1 MDEQDREVG
10 TINWTWFG
18 ILAGIVIMAGTATYF
33 LLPLFLPTTD
43 RSVAIIKADPEPF
56 KIQPADKGGKTVDHQ
71 NLMVVDILKG
81 ETARQEQ
88 AETLR
93 PGAASPEPPALA
105 VDTPDDKANTA
116 PATAG
121 DTTASE
127 AGTQDDKPKSDA
139 AAVDTASKTPPS
151 AAEHPPK
158 PVAPPS
164 SVPAKKPV
172 PAAKPASGITKR
184 VVVIEGDAPLYM
196 IQLAAFRDQNKALE
210 IVGILTEKHKKRL
223 ESRQLKTM
231 RVDTGTNG
239 VFHRVVSE
247 PLPRDAADQ
256 LCAVLRRAGQDCF
269 LRKYVPPKE

>member
-18 ILAGIVIMAGTATYF
+18 ILAVIVIMAGTATYF
-33 LLPLFLPTTD
+33 LLPLFLPTAD

-105 VDTPDDKANTA
+105 VDTPDVTANTA
-116 PATAG
+116 PPTAG
-121 DTTASE
+121 DTTASAPE
-127 AGTQDDKPKSDA
+127 KQDDKPKSDA
-139 AAVDTASKTPPS
+139 AAVDTASKTPPN
-151 AAEHPPK
+151 AAEPPPK

-164 SVPAKKPV
+164 SVPAKKPAP
-172 PAAKPASGITKR
+172 PAKSASGITKR

-223 ESRQLKTM
+223 ESRQLETM

>member
-33 LLPLFLPTTD
+33 LLPLFLPTAD
-43 RSVAIIKADPEPF
+43 RNVAIIKADPEPF

-105 VDTPDDKANTA
+105 VDTPDDTANPA
-116 PATAG
+116 PPAAG
-121 DTTASE
+121 DPTASAPE
-127 AGTQDDKPKSDA
+127 KQDDKPKSDA

-151 AAEHPPK
+151 AAEPPPK

-164 SVPAKKPV
+164 SVPAKKPAP
-172 PAAKPASGITKR
+172 PAKSASGITKR

-223 ESRQLKTM
+223 ESRQLETM